1 MSTDTTLPI
10 DPTSATT
17 IPDLLSGM
25 DYSACVGLYP
35 KPGCGT
41 KPVLSGDRG
50 GTMQIAVFGVLIAG
64 MAFIGFRIARSVISR
79 DRERDK
85 AAGIKP

>member
-1 MSTDTTLPI
+1 VSTDTIQPI
-10 DPTSATT
+10 DITSATT
-17 IPDLLSGM
+17 IPDSLGGM

-64 MAFIGFRIARSVISR
+64 MAFIGIRIARSVISR

>member
-1 MSTDTTLPI
+1 VSSDTTQPIAPTSETTLP
-10 DPTSATT
+10 DV
-17 IPDLLSGM
+17 LNGM

-50 GTMQIAVFGVLIAG
+50 GTMQIAVFGILIAG
-64 MAFIGFRIARSVISR
+64 MAFIGIRIARSVIAR
-79 DRERDK
+79 DRERDTTS
-85 AAGIKP
+85 GTKP

>member
-1 MSTDTTLPI
+1 MSSDTTQPI
-10 DPTSATT
+10 APTSETT
-17 IPDLLSGM
+17 IPDLLNGM

-50 GTMQIAVFGVLIAG
+50 GTMQIAVFGILIAG
-64 MAFIGFRIARSVISR
+64 MAFIGLRIARSVR
-79 DRERDK
+79 ARDK
-85 AAGIKP
+85 AQDPTD

>member
-1 MSTDTTLPI
+1 MSSDTTQPF

-17 IPDLLSGM
+17 LPDLLSGM

-50 GTMQIAVFGVLIAG
+50 GTMQIAVFGILIAG
-64 MAFIGFRIARSVISR
+64 MAFIGLRIARSVRAR
-79 DRERDK
+79 DTALD
-85 AAGIKP
+85 PTD

>member
-1 MSTDTTLPI
+1 MSSDTTQPFDL
-10 DPTSATT
+10 TSATT
-17 IPDLLSGM
+17 LPDLLSGM

-50 GTMQIAVFGVLIAG
+50 GNMQIAVFGILIAG
-64 MAFIGFRIARSVISR
+64 MAFIGLRIARSVR
-79 DRERDK
+79 ARDK
-85 AAGIKP
+85 ALDPTD

>member
-1 MSTDTTLPI
+1 
-10 DPTSATT
+10 
-17 IPDLLSGM
+17 M

-50 GTMQIAVFGVLIAG
+50 GSMQIAVFGVLIAG
-64 MAFIGFRIARSVISR
+64 MAFISLRIARSVISR
-79 DRERDK
+79 DRERDN

>member
-1 MSTDTTLPI
+1 MSSDTTQPI
-10 DPTSATT
+10 APTVDLSV
-17 IPDLLSGM
+17 PDLLNGM

-50 GTMQIAVFGVLIAG
+50 GNMQIAVFGILIAG

-79 DRERDK
+79 DRERDN